1 MKTSLSLRL
10 LLNDFGNNKRL
21 FSKKSQSCT
30 LPPNDCLLLNFTG
43 FEISFSLWWNKG
55 LEHIYLFY
63 LVERSFEITKMP
75 FVYPRCDKW
84 IKECYKNETHHVTSF
99 QIMTKFWKAISIL
112 EITCKLPVITVVSDG
127 ASPKRKFYSLHAPL
141 DELNTKCVTYRT
153 INLFEPKRYICFFC
167 RCSASSQNS

>member
-1 MKTSLSLRL
+1 MKTSPSLRL

-30 LPPNDCLLLNFTG
+30 LPPNDCLLLHFTG

-55 LEHIYLFY
+55 FEHIYLFY

-112 EITCKLPVITVVSDG
+112 TSCNNSCIG
-127 ASPKRKFYSLHAPL
+127 W
-141 DELNTKCVTYRT
+141 CVTKEKILQFTCTTWWIKYKMCD
-153 INLFEPKRYICFFC
+153 I
-167 RCSASSQNS
+167 